1 MEGGVRAEEEESP
14 LPTNTKIHPLGEGK
28 VNAVWEA
35 SLSQE
40 DKKSLLIHVQST
52 VVQTG
57 SEKFPVILQGTPEG

>member
-1 MEGGVRAEEEESP
+1 MEGGVRAEEESP

-40 DKKSLLIHVQST
+40 DKKKKKKKVLIHVQST

-57 SEKFPVILQGTPEG
+57 SEKLPVILQDS